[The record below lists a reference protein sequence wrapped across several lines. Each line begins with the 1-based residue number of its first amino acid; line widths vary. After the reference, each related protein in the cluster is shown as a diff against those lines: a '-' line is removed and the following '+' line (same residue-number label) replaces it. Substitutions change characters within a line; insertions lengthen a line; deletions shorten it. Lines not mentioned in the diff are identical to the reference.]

1 MKESLSEI
9 LVLSF
14 KKLIPLF
21 LTLFCVLVLFVPSHI
36 PLSHFF
42 RPDLAMACLYFWVLY
57 RSDLF
62 SVFCVVVLGV
72 VSDSLSGTPFG
83 LNLLV
88 FVFAYILTLTYG
100 SYVNTKPFFISWV
113 GFALVFFL
121 SLFLKW
127 ILLSIYHK
135 MFLPVP
141 HILLTY
147 AATVLIYPL
156 MAQINIFVQNKYLRF
171 EGEINEQ
178 G

>member
-1 MKESLSEI
+1 MKESFSEI
-9 LVLSF
+9 LILSF

-21 LTLFCVLVLFVPSHI
+21 LTLFCVLVLFVPTHM
-36 PLSHFF
+36 PLSHLF

-62 SVFCVVVLGV
+62 STFCVLILGV
-72 VSDSLSGTPFG
+72 VSDSLSGMPFG

-88 FVFAYILTLTYG
+88 FIFAYILTLTYG

-113 GFALVFFL
+113 GFAIVFFL

-141 HILLTY
+141 HIFLTY
-147 AATVLIYPL
+147 ASTVLMYPL

>member
-1 MKESLSEI
+1 MEESLSEI
-9 LVLSF
+9 MVLSL
-14 KKLIPLF
+14 KKLIPLCV
-21 LTLFCVLVLFVPSHI
+21 TLFWVLALCVPTHL

-62 SVFCVVVLGV
+62 SILCVLILGV

-88 FVFAYILTLTYG
+88 FVVAYILTLTYG
-100 SYVNTKPFFISWV
+100 SYVNTKPFFISWI
-113 GFALVFFL
+113 GFALVFL
-121 SLFLKW
+121 LVLFLKW

-135 MFLPVP
+135 TF
-141 HILLTY
+141 LLTEHIALTY
-147 AATVLIYPL
+147 VTTVLIYPL
-156 MAQINIFVQNKYLRF
+156 MARINIFVQNKYLRF
-171 EGEINEQ
+171 EGEIHEQ